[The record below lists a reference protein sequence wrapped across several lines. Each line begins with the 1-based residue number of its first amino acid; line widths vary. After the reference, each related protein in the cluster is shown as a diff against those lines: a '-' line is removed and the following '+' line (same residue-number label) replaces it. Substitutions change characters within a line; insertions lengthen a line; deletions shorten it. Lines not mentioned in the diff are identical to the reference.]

1 MIDRDKLAREAIDL
15 NKQIAKLE
23 VRSRKLTNALRCKD
37 DEVAELYLR
46 DDVGNMK
53 TYVPG
58 IMVRYT
64 YLKLMRYLVKE
75 E

>member
-15 NKQIAKLE
+15 NKQIA
-23 VRSRKLTNALRCKD
+23 
-37 DEVAELYLR
+37 
-46 DDVGNMK
+46 
-53 TYVPG
+53 
-58 IMVRYT
+58 T

>member
-37 DEVAELYLR
+37 DEQLS
-46 DDVGNMK
+46 
-53 TYVPG
+53 
-58 IMVRYT
+58 YT
-64 YLKLMRYLVKE
+64 
-75 E
+75 